1 VGDRMDIEKQ
11 IIQLREKG
19 KKLFEISKITGK
31 SIHFVYSRLNPKYQ
45 LGQLEID
52 YINSKVIPYLKKRGL
67 RIIPFHFFE
76 KRKDFWGDIIAKKG
90 NTYHIFEVKRT
101 SQNSTLCFA
110 IGEIIISRMNNEQI
124 KGKKKY
130 HIILPHSEEQDE
142 VMKNKSKFLK
152 KEYNMDII
160 LI

>member
-1 VGDRMDIEKQ
+1 MDIEKQ
-11 IIQLREKG
+11 IIQLRKKG
-19 KKLFEISKITGK
+19 KKLFEISKIIGR

-52 YINSKVIPYLKKRGL
+52 YINSKVIPHLKKNKFK
-67 RIIPFHFFE
+67 IIPPYSE
-76 KRKDFWGDIIAKKG
+76 KKKNFWADIIAKKG

-124 KGKKKY
+124 KCKKKY
-130 HIILPHSEEQDE
+130 HIILPHSEEQDK
-142 VMKNKSKFLK
+142 VMKKKSRFLK
-152 KEYNMDII
+152 KYYNVDII